1 MALPLSVLY
10 LVLPGF
16 PESLFELA
24 DKKMGENGK
33 KNRWTYRPTDN
44 RRAKANKNER
54 KIELKKKPVRPNKN
68 SVMIDKTSADP

>member
-33 KNRWTYRPTDN
+33 KNR
-44 RRAKANKNER
+44 
-54 KIELKKKPVRPNKN
+54 
-68 SVMIDKTSADP
+68 